1 MKTDEELRRWDA
13 LAGFFPHLWFRWVIG
28 ILSLLLPLVS
38 LAGDFIAG
46 ADVSHL
52 DFFASRGVVY
62 KDGGV
67 AQEGL
72 KILSRQGLNCVRLR
86 LFTSSADQAANDPYN
101 SINNLDYTVPLAVRA
116 RAAGLRWLLDFH
128 YSDTWADPGHQLK
141 PAAWT
146 NLTLPQLEQRMYDY
160 NSNAIAAFRAAGALP
175 DYVQTGNEIT
185 SGLLWPEGR
194 VGGAYDN
201 QWPQLGRLLN
211 AAIRGIKDA
220 AGANPPKI
228 IIHIDRGGDWN
239 TTQWYFDHLTQQ
251 QVEFDI
257 IGESYYPFWHGP
269 LSALSHCL
277 TNAATRY
284 HKPVAVVETAFP
296 RALSTN
302 IFGIPA
308 TPDGQVQYLAALAQ
322 VVRGVP
328 NRMGAGI
335 VWWGAEYQNL
345 AGYNLAGFEN
355 RSFFGSDGSVLPIA
369 GAFGQLIGPVTIHA
383 ILKPE
388 GVLLQWP
395 LSGAGMSLT
404 TATSLAQSG
413 NWESVSNSINY
424 IHSQF
429 EASVPVDS
437 CVSRF
442 YRLEGE

>member
-1 MKTDEELRRWDA
+1 MNA
-13 LAGFFPHLWFRWVIG
+13 LTAFFPALSFRQVLG
-28 ILSLLLPLVS
+28 ILGLLLPLVS
-38 LAGDFIAG
+38 AGDDFIAG

-62 KDGGV
+62 RDGGV
-67 AQEGL
+67 SKDGL
-72 KILSRQGLNCVRLR
+72 KILAGQGLNCVRLR
-86 LFTSSADQAANDPYN
+86 LFTSSAVQAANDPYN

-116 RAAGLRWLLDFH
+116 KAAGLRWLLDFH
-128 YSDTWADPGHQLK
+128 YSDTWADPGHQSK
-141 PAAWT
+141 PVAWT

-160 NSNAIAAFRAAGALP
+160 NSNTIAAFRAAGAIP
-175 DYVQTGNEIT
+175 DYVQPGNEIT

-269 LSALSHCL
+269 LGALSHCL
-277 TNAATRY
+277 TNAAARY

-296 RALSTN
+296 WAFSTN
-302 IFGIPA
+302 LVGIPA
-308 TPDGQVQYLAALAQ
+308 TPEGQVEYLAALARI
-322 VVRGVP
+322 VRGVP
-328 NRMGAGI
+328 NSRGAGI

-369 GAFGQLIGPVTIHA
+369 GAFGQLIVPVTIHA

-388 GVLLQWP
+388 GVLLQWS
-395 LSGAGMSLT
+395 LGGAGMSLT
-404 TATSLAQSG
+404 TATNLAQSG
-413 NWESVSNSINY
+413 NWESASNSINY
-424 IHSQF
+424 IHSHF
-429 EASVPVDS
+429 EASVPVDFGI
-437 CVSRF
+437 SRF